1 MKIFK
6 FFEGYVEKSYVVTF
20 DPANYGID
28 VPLDI
33 ENELTA
39 LLSDEISREIDE
51 SIIREMTRRI
61 NGEEASFDYLNRWL
75 SIGENRA

>member
-1 MKIFK
+1 MRRFK
-6 FFEGYVEKSYVVTF
+6 FFEGYVRTSFAVEF
-20 DPANYGID
+20 NPEDYGID

-61 NGEEASFDYLNRWL
+61 NGEEGSFDYLNRWL

>member
-6 FFEGYVEKSYVVTF
+6 FFQGYVEKSYVVTF
-20 DPANYGID
+20 DPSDHGID
-28 VPLDI
+28 VPLNI
-33 ENELTA
+33 EIELTA

-61 NGEEASFDYLNRWL
+61 NGEEGSFDYLNRWL